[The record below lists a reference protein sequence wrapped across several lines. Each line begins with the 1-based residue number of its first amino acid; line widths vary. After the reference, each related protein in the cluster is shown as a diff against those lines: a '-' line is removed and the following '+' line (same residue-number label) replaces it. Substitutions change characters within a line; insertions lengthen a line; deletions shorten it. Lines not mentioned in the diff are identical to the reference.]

1 MIDLVIK
8 NSTDDWKWDL
18 KKMIM
23 PIELKKKSKKKK
35 LINNIKLRSSL

>member
-8 NSTDDWKWDL
+8 NSTDDWKMGF

-23 PIELKKKSKKKK
+23 PIERKKKK
-35 LINNIKLRSSL
+35 LINNTKLRSLL

>member
-18 KKMIM
+18 KKNDNANRT
-23 PIELKKKSKKKK
+23 EKKKAKKKAYK
-35 LINNIKLRSSL
+35 

>member
-8 NSTDDWKWDL
+8 NSTDDWKMGF

-23 PIELKKKSKKKK
+23 PIELKKEK
-35 LINNIKLRSSL
+35 LINNIKLRSLL

>member
-8 NSTDDWKWDL
+8 NSTDDWKWDF

-35 LINNIKLRSSL
+35 AYK